1 MQDRPRMIRFQQ
13 WLGSVMNAFG
23 APAFIRDADYRS
35 RTFGTRVR
43 VRRGN
48 LFTVIS
54 VNSIDI
60 YVCRFTG
67 IIDGVGFTQASGC
80 VPASI
85 RESMHIDESPLQEF
99 TPIEPQN

>member
-1 MQDRPRMIRFQQ
+1 
-13 WLGSVMNAFG
+13 MNAFG
-23 APAFIRDADYRS
+23 APAFIRDTDYRS

-54 VNSIDI
+54 VNGIDI

-67 IIDGVGFTQASGC
+67 VIDGVGFTQPSGC

-85 RESMHIDESPLQEF
+85 GESMPIDASPPDHRLHDF
-99 TPIEPQN
+99 APIEPRN

>member
-1 MQDRPRMIRFQQ
+1 
-13 WLGSVMNAFG
+13 
-23 APAFIRDADYRS
+23 
-35 RTFGTRVR
+35 
-43 VRRGN
+43 
-48 LFTVIS
+48 VIS
-54 VNSIDI
+54 VNGIDI

-85 RESMHIDESPLQEF
+85 RESMHIDASPLQEF